1 MESTTN
7 ILNLGNTSSTTSLNL
22 WSNPI
27 RVEVN
32 EYVDRIEMIYKQTS
46 NLQLGVYPPRPPQER
61 VFKIIFS
68 CKDGVWNKS
77 EPIYGNII
85 SMKPEYYEF

>member
-1 MESTTN
+1 MITN
-7 ILNLGNTSSTTSLNL
+7 HVSNTVTSIKL
-22 WSNPI
+22 WNEPFRI
-27 RVEVN
+27 EVN

-46 NLQLGVYPPRPPQER
+46 NMQLAIYPPSPPAEQI
-61 VFKIIFS
+61 FKIIFS

-85 SMKPEYYEF
+85 SAKGESYEF

>member
-1 MESTTN
+1 MENTTN
-7 ILNLGNTSSTTSLNL
+7 ILNS

-32 EYVDRIEMIYKQTS
+32 EYVDSIEIIYKQTS
-46 NLQLGVYPPRPPQER
+46 NLQLAVYPPRPPQER

-85 SMKPEYYEF
+85 SMKPEHYEF